1 MKKKVQLIALSILLV
16 AVIAGGVW
24 LVSGGPG
31 RRDAELP
38 DTPDI
43 PDIPDIPDAP
53 VEDPG
58 TPNGETEGAFNL
70 AGLKP
75 MHFSLRQKEEELPV
89 SPQGIVNIDTI
100 FSYEDQ
106 FCLLTYRLGEADGD
120 FAVDVV
126 SILSGET
133 LHSFPAEDFP
143 VSYNFP
149 DTYGLVELGDNFAA
163 LAIDENGTLWA
174 FYLFW
179 EDSFEILIAPC
190 KPGATEDDIVAL
202 CDLGDSS
209 WPSPTK
215 FLVRDG
221 YAFLKSGLQLIIADL
236 SDGTHFEPTE
246 GDRVTD
252 FCPDDA
258 GNIYYLRGNSGDI
271 EKYSLK
277 DKKVLWTK
285 RTSELPFLTG
295 IDVISYVSPGGLF
308 VSGAN
313 GPSDPGGIY
322 WMDPETGENYHE
334 LASFSLDVDGLPE
347 SFCTYQFA
355 VDSQYRIYAAVYY
368 YDFSTE
374 DEEDYESVRSV
385 YLLEP
390 EIVDIA
396 PEELV
401 TLTIT
406 APYEVDSVANAVRV
420 YQRTHP
426 EVAVV
431 WDTQYISR
439 EEYQK
444 NILEYRDQIAVRT
457 MTGDVGDLQ
466 MISGAGLD
474 QKIITDTDAYL
485 DLSEYLKNCPFQEEL
500 GWNII
505 EALRGGDGAI
515 RAVPLA
521 ASPSYYIWNMQ
532 LLEELGNPVDP
543 NTVTW
548 SELLD
553 LALQWKEKGTRLSL
567 MIEADRQSREDTML
581 YQLLLANLYDAEQ
594 ADGSIQLDQPYLR
607 ELLEKWKE
615 LHGSMQLVGRDDY
628 GDFIRE
634 DVLLSAPRSKR
645 SGDAVNMLMYSEN
658 VVGELLA
665 APMPKGEVNKKQQGY
680 AFCWGIPA
688 FSKNQE
694 AAWELLEYLIS
705 SEGLPNYSYTDDT
718 LVANTAAQENLFA
731 YQNGLLWSMNDETE
745 VAKKYFDQL
754 CALQDT
760 PYNSLSEPYG
770 WASAVYTPIKAYIAG
785 ELTLDEAMETANTN
799 WERFVLE

>member
-1 MKKKVQLIALSILLV
+1 M
-16 AVIAGGVW
+16 
-24 LVSGGPG
+24 
-31 RRDAELP
+31 
-38 DTPDI
+38 
-43 PDIPDIPDAP
+43 
-53 VEDPG
+53 
-58 TPNGETEGAFNL
+58 
-70 AGLKP
+70 
-75 MHFSLRQKEEELPV
+75 
-89 SPQGIVNIDTI
+89 
-100 FSYEDQ
+100 
-106 FCLLTYRLGEADGD
+106 
-120 FAVDVV
+120 
-126 SILSGET
+126 
-133 LHSFPAEDFP
+133 
-143 VSYNFP
+143 
-149 DTYGLVELGDNFAA
+149 
-163 LAIDENGTLWA
+163 
-174 FYLFW
+174 
-179 EDSFEILIAPC
+179 
-190 KPGATEDDIVAL
+190 AL

-485 DLSEYLKNCPFQEEL
+485 DLSEYLKNCPFQEEQ
-500 GWNII
+500 GWTII

>member
-1 MKKKVQLIALSILLV
+1 M
-16 AVIAGGVW
+16 GG
-24 LVSGGPG
+24 
-31 RRDAELP
+31 D
-38 DTPDI
+38 
-43 PDIPDIPDAP
+43 
-53 VEDPG
+53 
-58 TPNGETEGAFNL
+58 
-70 AGLKP
+70 
-75 MHFSLRQKEEELPV
+75 
-89 SPQGIVNIDTI
+89 
-100 FSYEDQ
+100 
-106 FCLLTYRLGEADGD
+106 
-120 FAVDVV
+120 
-126 SILSGET
+126 
-133 LHSFPAEDFP
+133 
-143 VSYNFP
+143 
-149 DTYGLVELGDNFAA
+149 
-163 LAIDENGTLWA
+163 
-174 FYLFW
+174 
-179 EDSFEILIAPC
+179 
-190 KPGATEDDIVAL
+190 
-202 CDLGDSS
+202 
-209 WPSPTK
+209 
-215 FLVRDG
+215 
-221 YAFLKSGLQLIIADL
+221 
-236 SDGTHFEPTE
+236 
-246 GDRVTD
+246 
-252 FCPDDA
+252 
-258 GNIYYLRGNSGDI
+258 
-271 EKYSLK
+271 
-277 DKKVLWTK
+277 
-285 RTSELPFLTG
+285 
-295 IDVISYVSPGGLF
+295 
-308 VSGAN
+308 
-313 GPSDPGGIY
+313 GPSDSGGIY
-322 WMDPETGENYHE
+322 WINPETGDASTAEMCRE
-334 LASFSLDVDGLPE
+334 LIKFDLDVDDLPE
-347 SFCTYQFA
+347 TMSRPGSTFHFA
-355 VDSQYRIYAAVYY
+355 VDDQYRIY
-368 YDFSTE
+368 FSDYSFFFLSE
-374 DEEDYESVRSV
+374 DSDEYQSQRSV

-485 DLSEYLKNCPFQEEL
+485 DLSEYLKNCPFQEQL

-634 DVLLSAPRSKR
+634 DVLLSAPLSKR
-645 SGDAVNMLMYSEN
+645 SGDAVYMMIYSEN

-665 APMPKGEVNKKQQGY
+665 APLPKGEVNKKQQGY

-731 YQNGLLWSMNDETE
+731 YQNGLLWSINDETE